1 MHTQFTRVQFKI
13 HAVKLSQRL
22 PEISIDDLATM
33 LEIDAIL
40 GRKDDL
46 SRRLQRALDDAG
58 YQGSRIK
65 RIGAD

>member
-33 LEIDAIL
+33 LEIDTIL

-46 SRRLQRALDDAG
+46 RRRLQRALDDAG